1 MVSIAVVVS
10 RAMVRVA
17 IVGRRAM
24 VSVAIVVSRASRQVV
39 HVHHLGADG
48 DVSVVEGVLA
58 REALEPELAPP
69 QCEGMEEAEGEE
81 HRPGQGEG

>member
-1 MVSIAVVVS
+1 MSVAIVGS
-10 RAMVRVA
+10 RAIVRVA
-17 IVGRRAM
+17 IVGSRAM
-24 VSVAIVVSRASRQVV
+24 VSIAIVGSTASRQGV
-39 HVHHLGADG
+39 HVHHLGAHG